1 VRRWVT
7 LPRLGALGLV
17 ILAVLAVLYVTPS
30 DDYLFLPVAA
40 QPLAPKVHVQ
50 GEKPQTGSGGIY
62 YDEVHIRKASIL
74 ESHFPGLASGST
86 LVPGDVYL
94 PKGTS
99 EKQQFQA
106 DLQDMERSQ
115 KIAAAVA
122 LRSAGY
128 KVKIVPTGVIVTATY
143 PSTPAAKTLRPG
155 DIVVGVDG
163 ASVATPEQL
172 GRRIRAH
179 EPGST
184 VALRVKR
191 GGKIVPV
198 SLKTISDPQ
207 QKRTIIG
214 VAIAPNVKITL
225 PLKVS
230 IDLGRVGGP
239 SAGLAFA
246 LDILEE
252 LGKDVD
258 HGLKVAATGEIG
270 LDGSVGPIGGVKQK
284 TLGAKKAGVDVFL
297 VPAGDNARE
306 ARRYAGDLRIIP
318 VESFRQALRALATA
332 AKSEQKD

>member
-1 VRRWVT
+1 MT

-17 ILAVLAVLYVTPS
+17 ILAILAVLYVTPS

-106 DLQDMERSQ
+106 DLQDMQLSQ

-128 KVKIVPTGVIVTATY
+128 KVKVTPTGVIVTGTF
-143 PSTPAAKTLRPG
+143 PGTPAAKALQPG
-155 DIVVGVDG
+155 DIVLAVDG
-163 ASVATPEQL
+163 TKVLSPAEL
-172 GRRIRAH
+172 GRRIRAK
-179 EPGST
+179 PAGSAL
-184 VALRVKR
+184 ALRVR
-191 GGKIVPV
+191 RAGKVVPIR
-198 SLKTISDPQ
+198 LRTIKDPERPS
-207 QKRTIIG
+207 RTIIG
-214 VAIAPNVKITL
+214 VGIAPNVKITL
-225 PLKVS
+225 PIKVS

-252 LGKDVD
+252 LGKNVD

-270 LDGSVGPIGGVKQK
+270 LDGTVGPIGGVKQK

-332 AKSEQKD
+332 AKTAQKG

>member
-1 VRRWVT
+1 VT

-17 ILAVLAVLYVTPS
+17 VLAVVAVLYVTPS

-40 QPLAPKVHVQ
+40 QPLAPKVQVQ
-50 GEKPQTGSGGIY
+50 GERPDRNGGGIY

-99 EKQQFQA
+99 EKQQFQV

-128 KVKIVPTGVIVTATY
+128 KVKIVPSGAIVTATY
-143 PSTPAAKTLRPG
+143 PNTPAAKALRPG
-155 DIVVGVDG
+155 DVVVAVDG
-163 ASVATPEQL
+163 TPVTTPDAL

-179 EPGST
+179 KPGST
-184 VALRVKR
+184 VALRVRR
-191 GGKIVPV
+191 GGKVVPV
-198 SLKTISDPQ
+198 RVRTISDPE
-207 QKRTIIG
+207 QKRTIVG

-270 LDGSVGPIGGVKQK
+270 LDGRVGPIGGVKQK

-332 AKSEQKD
+332 AKTQQKG

>member
-1 VRRWVT
+1 MT

-17 ILAVLAVLYVTPS
+17 VLAVVAVLYVTPS

-50 GEKPQTGSGGIY
+50 GSRPDHNGGGIY

-74 ESHFPGLASGST
+74 ESHFPGLVDGST

-122 LRSAGY
+122 LREAGY
-128 KVKIVPTGVIVTATY
+128 KVKIQPSGVIVTTTF
-143 PSTPAAKTLRPG
+143 PGTPAAKALRPG
-155 DIVVGVDG
+155 DVVGAVDG
-163 ASVATPEQL
+163 SPVTSPAEL
-172 GRRIRAH
+172 GKRIRAH
-179 EPGST
+179 KPGSMLT
-184 VALRVKR
+184 LRVTR
-191 GGKIVPV
+191 GGKVVPV
-198 SLKTISDPQ
+198 RLRTIRDPQ
-207 QKRTIIG
+207 RPGRTIIG
-214 VAIAPNVKITL
+214 VGIAPNAKITL

-239 SAGLAFA
+239 SAGLAFG

-252 LGKDVD
+252 LGKNVD
-258 HGLKVAATGEIG
+258 HGLKVAATGELG
-270 LDGSVGPIGGVKQK
+270 LDGTVGPIGGVKQK
-284 TLGAKKAGVDVFL
+284 TFGAKQAGVDVFL

-306 ARRYAGDLRIIP
+306 AKRYAGDLRIIP

-332 AKSEQKD
+332 AKTLQKR

>member
-1 VRRWVT
+1 MT

-30 DDYLFLPVAA
+30 DDYLFLPVTA

-50 GEKPQTGSGGIY
+50 GEKPQTGPGGIY

-74 ESHFPGLASGST
+74 ESHFPSLASGST

-99 EKQQFQA
+99 EKQQFA
-106 DLQDMERSQ
+106 VDLQDMERSQ

-128 KVKIVPTGVIVTATY
+128 KVKIVPTGVIVSATY
-143 PSTPAAKTLRPG
+143 PNTPAAKALKPG
-155 DIVVGVDG
+155 DVVVAADG
-163 ASVATPEQL
+163 APVSSPAQL

-179 EPGST
+179 KPGTT
-184 VALRVKR
+184 VALQVKR
-191 GGKIVPV
+191 AGKVVPV
-198 SLKTISDPQ
+198 RLRTISDPQ

-214 VAIAPNVKITL
+214 VAIAPKVKITL

-252 LGKDVD
+252 LGKNVD

-270 LDGSVGPIGGVKQK
+270 LDGTVGPIGGVKQK

-332 AKSEQKD
+332 AKTAQKS